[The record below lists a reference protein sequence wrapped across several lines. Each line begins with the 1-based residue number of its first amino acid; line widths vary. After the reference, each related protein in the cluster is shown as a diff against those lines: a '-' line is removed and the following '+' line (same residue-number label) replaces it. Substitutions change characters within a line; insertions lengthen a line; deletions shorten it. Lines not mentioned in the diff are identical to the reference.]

1 MAANLSGISGSQ
13 IFRTS
18 DAPKYTQGL
27 TAICSLAGASWALAA
42 ILAVQ
47 YYIRR
52 RKGDA
57 DDAEDKTNEPWE
69 SDERQVHSSGAR
81 APEQDTQDK
90 EKFHIV

>member
-27 TAICSLAGASWALAA
+27 TAICSLAGASWVLAA

-47 YYIRR
+47 YYVRR
-52 RKGDA
+52 RKGQA
-57 DDAEDKTNEPWE
+57 DDAEHKTNEPRKN
-69 SDERQVHSSGAR
+69 DERQLHS
-81 APEQDTQDK
+81 
-90 EKFHIV
+90 